1 MNKTADLVYRRLY
14 LVERLPEPL
23 EPKSAHLQIFDNY
36 IEGTR
41 LRLRLVR
48 DPATKAWTRI
58 IQQHVEIENSGCGMS
73 HLFEIHLNDNEYAAF
88 ESFEGSEIRKN
99 RYFHEFD
106 GMSFS
111 FDVYLGDL
119 WGLNMAKVEF
129 ANANDMEAF
138 DPPAFAVFDIT
149 NDTFFLGRNLVKK
162 KFDDVR
168 ERVSQLGSGV
178 SSELMTLED

>member
-1 MNKTADLVYRRLY
+1 MNNTSLAQFHRLF
-14 LVERLPEPL
+14 LIERLPEPL

-48 DPATKAWTRI
+48 DPSSRNWTRI
-58 IQQHVEIENSGCGMS
+58 LQQHIVAENDLAEMR
-73 HLFEIHLNDNEYAAF
+73 LAEIHLNESEYSTF
-88 ESFEGSEIRKN
+88 EQFEGREIRKN

-106 GMSFS
+106 RVSFA

-119 WGLNMAKVEF
+119 WGLNSALVEF
-129 ANANDMEAF
+129 QSADEMNAF
-138 DPPAFAVFDIT
+138 DPPMFAVFEVT
-149 NDTFFLGRNLVKK
+149 NDPFFLGKNLVGK

-168 ERVSQLGSGV
+168 ARVAQIGATIPPASANA
-178 SSELMTLED
+178 ED

>member
-14 LVERLPEPL
+14 LIERLPEPL
-23 EPKSAHLQIFDNY
+23 EPKSAHLQIYDNY

-58 IQQHVEIENSGCGMS
+58 MQQHIAVEDAGCGVS
-73 HLFEIHLNDNEYAAF
+73 RLFEIHLNEAEYAAF
-88 ESFEGSEIRKN
+88 ETFEGNEIRKN

-106 GMSFS
+106 GVSFA

-129 ANANDMEAF
+129 ETAEEMGAF
-138 DPPAFAVFDIT
+138 DPPAFAIFDVT
-149 NDTFFLGRNLVKK
+149 NDPFFLGKDLVGK

-168 ERVSQLGSGV
+168 ARVEEIGV
-178 SSELMTLED
+178 NNPPEPIIFED

>member
-14 LVERLPEPL
+14 LIERLPEPL

-36 IEGTR
+36 IHGTR
-41 LRLRLVR
+41 LRLRLLR

-58 IQQHVEIENSGCGMS
+58 MQQHIDVENAGCGVS
-73 HLFEIHLNDNEYAAF
+73 RLFEIHLNEAEYAAF
-88 ESFEGSEIRKN
+88 ETFEGSEIRKN

-106 GMSFS
+106 GVSFA

-119 WGLNMAKVEF
+119 WGLNTAKVEF
-129 ANANDMEAF
+129 ANAEEMDAF
-138 DPPAFAVFDIT
+138 EPPAFAIFDVT
-149 NDTFFLGRNLVKK
+149 NEPFFLGKNLVGR

-168 ERVSQLGSGV
+168 ERVAQIGSDV
-178 SSELMTLED
+178 PPEPVMFED

>member
-1 MNKTADLVYRRLY
+1 MNKTVEPVYRRLY
-14 LVERLPEPL
+14 LIERLPEPL

-36 IEGTR
+36 IHGTR

-58 IQQHVEIENSGCGMS
+58 LQQHVDIKNAGCGVTR
-73 HLFEIHLNDNEYAAF
+73 LFEIHLNDAEYAAF
-88 ESFEGSEIRKN
+88 ETFEGNEIRKN

-106 GMSFS
+106 GVSFA

-119 WGLNMAKVEF
+119 WGLNTAKVEF
-129 ANANDMEAF
+129 ASSEEMAAF
-138 DPPAFAVFDIT
+138 EPPPFAVFDVT
-149 NDTFFLGRNLVKK
+149 KDTFFLGKNLVGK

-168 ERVSQLGSGV
+168 ERVQQIGSEMPPESV
-178 SSELMTLED
+178 RSED